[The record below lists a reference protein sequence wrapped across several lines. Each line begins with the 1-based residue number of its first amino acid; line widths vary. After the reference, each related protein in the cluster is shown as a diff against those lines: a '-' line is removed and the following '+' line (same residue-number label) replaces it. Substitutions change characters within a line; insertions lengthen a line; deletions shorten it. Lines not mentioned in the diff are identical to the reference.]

1 MHKYTYAAHC
11 YINNAYGFIWST
23 AVTLY
28 KIYLIVI
35 HCSDIPIACLL
46 QPASNHSCAWK
57 AVLPYVL
64 TGPVNSIDPVTRNIM
79 HDDQFPTLPQ
89 QLPHLCDIVLLMST
103 HMREKIQNGG
113 TVMAAFLPEGQ
124 LAGFCCVGGD
134 LAGETASY
142 ANLLLLFVDDRFKRH
157 GIGRLLL
164 QEACGYAKKL
174 GAEKLFLSAIPSEDT
189 IAFYQ
194 KEDQAGQ

>member
-1 MHKYTYAAHC
+1 MALFNKLSVTNFTASTIPDDFLKDFAHHQKRLPRSER
-11 YINNAYGFIWST
+11 NAM
-23 AVTLY
+23 
-28 KIYLIVI
+28 
-35 HCSDIPIACLL
+35 
-46 QPASNHSCAWK
+46 N
-57 AVLPYVL
+57 
-64 TGPVNSIDPVTRNIM
+64 
-79 HDDQFPTLPQ
+79 FP
-89 QLPHLCDIVLLMST
+89 
-103 HMREKIQNGG
+103 
-113 TVMAAFLPEGQ
+113 AFLPEGQ

-164 QEACGYAKKL
+164 QEACRYAKKL

-194 KEDQAGQ
+194 NMGCVDAKEIVNPFVDDEEDRLMEITTKDGN